1 MNSKVVFWICWL
13 ISISKSQRHKSYG
26 SMPFSTYRHRS
37 SMPFSTF
44 RHRSTKSYYKHT
56 SINKFGQ
63 ELIRQLEGEVF
74 AKESI
79 GYEKRRLV
87 HNGLCT
93 HIYPDWI
100 VVPESTEDV
109 ATVVTLTNK
118 YNVPISVRSGGHS
131 FTCSSTR
138 QGKTKEIYFPK

>member
-13 ISISKSQRHKSYG
+13 ISISKSQRHKSYYR
-26 SMPFSTYRHRS
+26 SMPFSTY
-37 SMPFSTF
+37 

-138 QGKTKEIYFPK
+138 QGKTKYYI